1 MVSKNYAGNQI
12 SLPRQRASVVTNRLG
27 PLEKWLRRIPNM
39 LLDVV
44 CLMFTKGYIMKQ
56 SELIERVAKK
66 ARTTKADARRMV
78 DLVMG
83 ELESGVKEV
92 RGNGSVS
99 IPRVGTFRITS
110 RSARMGRNPR
120 TGEPMRI
127 KASKSLRMR
136 PAANLRKAAGC

>member
-1 MVSKNYAGNQI
+1 
-12 SLPRQRASVVTNRLG
+12 
-27 PLEKWLRRIPNM
+27 
-39 LLDVV
+39 
-44 CLMFTKGYIMKQ
+44 MKQ
-56 SELIERVAKK
+56 SELIERVALKGK
-66 ARTTKADARRMV
+66 ISKVEARHMV

-83 ELESGVKEV
+83 ELESGVKDV
-92 RGNGSVS
+92 RRNGSVT
-99 IPRVGTFRITS
+99 IPRVGTFRITD

>member
-1 MVSKNYAGNQI
+1 
-12 SLPRQRASVVTNRLG
+12 
-27 PLEKWLRRIPNM
+27 
-39 LLDVV
+39 
-44 CLMFTKGYIMKQ
+44 MKQ
-56 SELIERVAKK
+56 TELVERIAKK
-66 ARTTKADARRMV
+66 GKMTKAEARRMV

-83 ELESGVKEV
+83 ELETGVKEV

-99 IPRVGTFRITS
+99 IPRLGTFRVTN

-127 KASKSLRMR
+127 RASKSLRMR

>member
-1 MVSKNYAGNQI
+1 MV
-12 SLPRQRASVVTNRLG
+12 
-27 PLEKWLRRIPNM
+27 
-39 LLDVV
+39 LDVV
-44 CLMFTKGYIMKQ
+44 YLTHTKGYIMKQ
-56 SELIERVAKK
+56 SELIERVAN
-66 ARTTKADARRMV
+66 RGRMTKADARRMV

-83 ELESGVKEV
+83 ELEGGVKEV
-92 RGNGSVS
+92 RGNGSVT
-99 IPRVGTFRITS
+99 IPRVGTFRITN

>member
-1 MVSKNYAGNQI
+1 
-12 SLPRQRASVVTNRLG
+12 
-27 PLEKWLRRIPNM
+27 M

-44 CLMFTKGYIMKQ
+44 YLTHTKGYIMKQ
-56 SELIERVAKK
+56 SELIEKVAKRG
-66 ARTTKADARRMV
+66 RTTKAEARRMV

-83 ELESGVKEV
+83 ELERGVKEV
-92 RGNGSVS
+92 RGNGRVT
-99 IPRVGTFRITS
+99 IPRIGTFRITS

>member
-1 MVSKNYAGNQI
+1 
-12 SLPRQRASVVTNRLG
+12 
-27 PLEKWLRRIPNM
+27 M

-44 CLMFTKGYIMKQ
+44 YLTHTKGYIMKQ
-56 SELIERVAKK
+56 SELIEQVAKK
-66 ARTTKADARRMV
+66 GRTTKAEAWRMV

-83 ELESGVKEV
+83 ELESGVKGV
-92 RGNGSVS
+92 RGNGSVT
-99 IPRVGTFRITS
+99 IPRIGTFRITS

-136 PAANLRKAAGC
+136 PAANLRRAAGCYR